1 MMYLVKQETNNK
13 KNGALITLGAPFF
26 VGQWAEIGSK
36 WQLTMHKTC
45 HFARFLRKMSVKMTI
60 FRAKSEKS

>member
-45 HFARFLRKMSVKMTI
+45 HFARF
-60 FRAKSEKS
+60 